1 MISLIKIALSWIG
14 PLERE
19 WSTSLNLGL
28 RLGKEF
34 HCVLEVGS
42 QLLRQS
48 RERDVGLCAM

>member
-14 PLERE
+14 PLEKK

-28 RLGKEF
+28 RLAKEF
-34 HCVLEVGS
+34 HYVLEVGS